1 MSPVDIEKEL
11 LDIRRRVGAY
21 YSLGRYKDALDAAVE
36 LQIKVEDEMGKN
48 NAIYASALNNVGLM
62 CKLIADNE
70 RAVATYTE
78 ALHIYESVSGKMSRN
93 YMITLANL
101 GAAYRTYGDCT
112 KGLEKQHLYDRA
124 SEALG
129 DVYQHSQDLL
139 GERVRHCMTAA
150 AVLMCIML
158 CPGPDHKETLMAAN
172 HLASLFRVS
181 ITF

>member
-139 GERVRHCMTAA
+139 GERVRHCMTRQ
-150 AVLMCIML
+150 L
-158 CPGPDHKETLMAAN
+158 C
-172 HLASLFRVS
+172 
-181 ITF
+181 